1 MINLQIKCF
10 SYCITNFPKVLK
22 AVKTKSYKITAK
34 EVKSSGF
41 MQFANVG
48 EIVSSRVGH
57 CLVTTFTNNSLKT
70 KIATKEM
77 ICSVDGTQ

>member
-1 MINLQIKCF
+1 
-10 SYCITNFPKVLK
+10 
-22 AVKTKSYKITAK
+22 
-34 EVKSSGF
+34 